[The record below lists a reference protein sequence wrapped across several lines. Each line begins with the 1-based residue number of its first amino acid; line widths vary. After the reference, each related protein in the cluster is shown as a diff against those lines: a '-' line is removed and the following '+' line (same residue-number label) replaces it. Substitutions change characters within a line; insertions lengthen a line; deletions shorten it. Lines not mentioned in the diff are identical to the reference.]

1 VSGVV
6 INLLLPPPLFTG
18 DIPGIPGIPNDD
30 DDPNA
35 EAETEALDP
44 IPNEY
49 IMDIVR

>member
-6 INLLLPPPLFTG
+6 TNLLLPPPLFTG
-18 DIPGIPGIPNDD
+18 DIPGIPNDD
-30 DDPNA
+30 DDDPSA
-35 EAETEALDP
+35 EVETEALDP